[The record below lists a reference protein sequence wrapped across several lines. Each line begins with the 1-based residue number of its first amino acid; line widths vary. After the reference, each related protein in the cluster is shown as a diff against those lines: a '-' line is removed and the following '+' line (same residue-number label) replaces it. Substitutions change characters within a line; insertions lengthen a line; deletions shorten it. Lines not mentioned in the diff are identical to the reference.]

1 MNSRRINGFC
11 LRNDIRLYYC
21 QSEDNF
27 KVFQGSTIL
36 YVSNSYD
43 DCINYITEL
52 LVNDKHTT
60 HR

>member
-1 MNSRRINGFC
+1 MNSKIIKEFC

-36 YVSNSYD
+36 YVSNSYIN
-43 DCINYITEL
+43 CIDYITEL
-52 LVNDKHTT
+52 LINGKHTIS
-60 HR
+60 R